1 MLAYQIA
8 LERCSTEWAPWFVVP
23 ADRKWYRNAVVA
35 RIVRRTLEAL
45 DLTYPADMPGLDKVS
60 MSRCGHPAALTSLR
74 FSRAAAEAAGEDR
87 KRAGKDER
95 IADQPQPHRLRASL
109 DVRAPWT
116 THPSRQTGR
125 RRGPSGRARARREAA
140 CRGDQQH
147 PGDDGLITGDLDE
160 RE

>member
-35 RIVRRTLEAL
+35 RIVRRTLAAL

-60 MSRCGHPAALTSLR
+60 MGRCGHPAALTSLR

-87 KRAGKDER
+87 KRAAKDER
-95 IADQPQPHRLRASL
+95 IADQPQPHRSRIA
-109 DVRAPWT
+109 DVW
-116 THPSRQTGR
+116 
-125 RRGPSGRARARREAA
+125 RRGQHTPAGRQGAGEDHQAA
-140 CRGDQQH
+140 PVRD
-147 PGDDGLITGDLDE
+147 
-160 RE
+160 